1 MANHFRAIG
10 LPIDSDASL
19 MALVERVAPTADAVE
34 VEGGVYLLWRSD
46 LLCRGDVGGELWLQV
61 VGDGLVGL
69 NPHFVGPA
77 RLYAN
82 ILHRVEYEDDSELD
96 GAWYA
101 WANPSEEE
109 GDYPFVFSA
118 PDARRLDDLQLPLR
132 CWLQIAVFAHEL
144 AVAPTYDALPSLA
157 EEMQMAARS
166 AIPVGLF
173 QEDDAPRPL
182 VMYVGEVLAAQRLEE
197 DGGVFVH
204 LHLVTLGGEVDVVA
218 SAELLAEAPAPGSAV
233 RVLGWVSARLIRD
246 DEDGV
251 A

>member
-10 LPIDSDASL
+10 LSIDSDASL

-34 VEGGVYLLWRSD
+34 VEGGLYLLWRSD
-46 LLCRGDVGGELWLQV
+46 MGGELWLQV

-157 EEMQMAARS
+157 EGMQMAARS

-173 QEDDAPRPL
+173 QEDDAPPRPL
-182 VMYVGEVLAAQRLEE
+182 VMYTGEVLAAQRLEE
-197 DGGVFVH
+197 EGGGVFVH
-204 LHLVTLGGEVDVVA
+204 LHLATLGGEVDVVA

-233 RVLGWVSARLIRD
+233 RVLGWVSARLIRED
-246 DEDGV
+246 DDGV